1 MRSRVVQVD
10 TQKITAA
17 RRGREVLKLNLFDD
31 AVVEVQIKRVRPTR
45 TGYFISGTPKGMEW
59 GEVRL
64 VVNGPVMVGTVITPE
79 SRFTIRSGGSGRH
92 VIRQIDPSA
101 EPFECEAEHGP
112 LLPPERPQQAISS
125 IGPTL
130 AGGFSP
136 TPAQARD
143 MPTED
148 GSEIRMLVVYT
159 PAARDGEGGT
169 AGMEALIDLAIQS
182 INEVFEEGGI
192 NPRIILAH
200 SAMVDPIEHEGPG
213 TQTYLQTHDDGYLD
227 DVHGLRNQYAADLV
241 YLFIRR
247 DSGGT
252 GSGGIPK
259 AEDLREERSG
269 FAYGSTTRNLEYI
282 FIHETGHML
291 GIRHERYRKGPRAG
305 GQLYPYNYGYVN
317 QRAFEPGAP
326 ESSRWTTVMAKFG
339 QCAAAGFSC
348 APIIRFSNPDQT
360 YLGDPMGVSADSKV
374 TGAAGPADARLAIN
388 NIAPWVGSFRSEAC
402 TDFAAT
408 LETPAM
414 PVGGGEA
421 LIRVDTA
428 PGCLWEVSTQS
439 EILTVT
445 SDELNAGP
453 QVVTVEV
460 PQNTSGV
467 ERSAILTVAGKEIT
481 VRQLATTDGV
491 CGRTSTVLEAIAVAA
506 GFASGA
512 QCGDVTDDDLS
523 RIQSLD
529 LSGKSIDSLKQG
541 DFSGLSGLQTLYL
554 SSNDLTELP
563 ENLFS
568 DLSSLEHLRLN
579 SNDLT
584 QLPEGLFEGLLEF
597 QHLNLDDNQLEG
609 FQTGQFAGLSKL
621 KTLWF
626 SRNQLADL
634 PSQLFA
640 GLHNLRSLHLSENRL
655 AQLPDTLFAGLSS
668 LESLSLRSN
677 QVSMLSASLFSD
689 LSSLRSLELSI
700 NQLTRVPASIFDGLS
715 NLSSLSLAGNQLT
728 ELPAGMFDGLAQLG
742 SLSLNNN
749 RLTELRSGTLAEM
762 PRLVSLTLNRNDL
775 SSLPADTFSGLSE
788 LNTLFLDHNQLDSLP
803 GGIFSDLT
811 KLRTLLL
818 SYNRLNLLPEGV
830 FSTLEKLN
838 ALHLQYNKLT
848 TLRQGVFSSLGELD
862 KLYLND
868 NNLSS
873 LPDGMFSGVPR
884 LGTVNLTY
892 NTVEPLP
899 VSLSLV
905 KEGDSQFKAITPQ
918 GAPFTLVVLVSI
930 SSSGTIDGG
939 QDTITIPAG
948 AVASKPVRFERAEGM
963 EEAVRVEFGDF
974 PYLPPQHVGYVLLKG
989 ESLPLQVLPSIS
1001 DSDATLNSL
1010 SVSGAMLSPAFAA
1023 ELTSYSAVVGN
1034 SVPSVSV
1041 ATTTSNADATVSYFD
1056 ESDIALTDLDANADG
1071 HQVGLSQGENT
1082 IKVKVTS
1089 ADGLTTKTYS
1099 VVVTRD
1105 KSINVCGRTPQVRDA
1120 IVYKVPGVD
1129 HCTDVTETQLSE
1141 ITRLDLNRKKIT
1153 SLKPGDF
1160 AGLNQ
1165 LSTLRLQYN
1174 ELRTIPAGVF
1184 FELSQL
1190 GYLSLRSNPLGN
1202 LSANAFSGLTT
1213 LHTLDV
1219 DNIGWTTMPK
1229 DVFSALPNLGKLL
1242 LGNNRLTSLPAGILD
1257 GLPKLWDLNLINNR
1271 LSNLAPGLL
1280 SGVPALTELSLYG
1293 NRISSLSQSDFANLP
1308 NLWKLR
1314 LDENSLRSL
1323 PYGVFSDLDS
1333 LTQLDLRENL
1343 FARLPA
1349 GVFSGLAD
1357 LESLH
1362 MEGNLGE
1369 PLPLPVSLEKAG
1381 ENQYKAV
1388 VSSGAPFD
1396 LELSVSISDSEAID
1410 SDLIAVTIPAG
1421 AVASTELPLTRLPET
1436 GEIITVDI
1444 STLPALRDNH
1454 QGYAFAKDETLPLL
1468 FLSGQTELPPGQV
1481 TGLEATVGAEELA
1494 VSWTAVTDA
1503 SGYKVQWKSGEQEY
1517 DEARQVVLAGGDTT
1531 SYTITGLTAGTEY
1544 TVRAIATKE
1553 NADDGAPSSEVTGT
1567 PSERPA
1573 SQVAGVEVVAGV
1585 EQLEVSWDAVSDANG
1600 YKVQWTSDEQDYG
1613 EERQAV
1619 LTGGETVNYTITG
1632 LTAGTEYM
1640 VRVIATRE
1648 DSDNGSPSSE
1658 VAGLPKASPPSQVT
1672 GVEVAAGVEQLALI
1686 WTANADAGGYKVQ
1699 WKSGEEDY
1707 DDSRQATITDGDE
1720 VDYTITGL
1728 TAGTEHTV
1736 RIIATKVNA
1745 EDSLP
1750 SDEVTG
1756 TPRAMPAGQVTGVQ
1770 VSSGVE
1776 QLDVSWTAVSDTS
1789 GYRVQWK
1796 SGDEAY
1802 DAAREVE
1809 VAGGETLGHT
1819 ITGLTAGTEYTARVI
1834 AVMDNADDGP
1844 PSSEVSGAPKALP
1857 PAQVTDV
1864 ELSVGVEQLDVS
1876 WSVVSDA
1883 SGYKVQ
1889 WKSGEE
1895 DYDEAR
1901 QTVVTGGNTV
1911 NYTIAG
1917 LTVGT
1922 SYTIRVI
1929 ATKAHADGGAP
1940 STEVTGIPKA
1950 GPPVQVE
1957 GVEVTPGVEQLDVSW
1972 TAVSDAGGYKVQ
1984 WKSGSEDYAELRQAV
1999 LIDGD
2004 TVSHTI
2010 ESLTAGTEYTV
2021 RVIATKEFADD
2032 GLPSEQ
2038 VTAIPKATPPA
2049 QVTGVE
2055 VEPGAEQLE
2064 VLWTPVTDAGGYKVQ
2079 WKSGTEAYGDARQAA
2094 IGSGDTTT
2102 HTITGLTADT
2112 EYTIRVIATKDNADD
2127 GTPSDEV
2134 TATPISADPDVNGD
2148 GVLDGND
2155 ALILYHSY
2163 ASAAQLGDGET
2174 GGTAA
2179 SRQSLLAGYSGQTS
2193 PSDDDLKAMIR
2204 KANAWKE
2211 AGVNAGGDINEDG
2224 VIDESDAF
2232 VMYYAYATENLVGD
2246 GETGGTARFRQ
2257 LLLAAFAN
2265 KDNPTDEDLKAMLR
2279 RANELREDFG

>member
-1 MRSRVVQVD
+1 M
-10 TQKITAA
+10 
-17 RRGREVLKLNLFDD
+17 
-31 AVVEVQIKRVRPTR
+31 
-45 TGYFISGTPKGMEW
+45 
-59 GEVRL
+59 
-64 VVNGPVMVGTVITPE
+64 
-79 SRFTIRSGGSGRH
+79 
-92 VIRQIDPSA
+92 
-101 EPFECEAEHGP
+101 
-112 LLPPERPQQAISS
+112 
-125 IGPTL
+125 
-130 AGGFSP
+130 
-136 TPAQARD
+136 
-143 MPTED
+143 
-148 GSEIRMLVVYT
+148 
-159 PAARDGEGGT
+159 
-169 AGMEALIDLAIQS
+169 
-182 INEVFEEGGI
+182 
-192 NPRIILAH
+192 
-200 SAMVDPIEHEGPG
+200 
-213 TQTYLQTHDDGYLD
+213 
-227 DVHGLRNQYAADLV
+227 
-241 YLFIRR
+241 
-247 DSGGT
+247 
-252 GSGGIPK
+252 
-259 AEDLREERSG
+259 
-269 FAYGSTTRNLEYI
+269 
-282 FIHETGHML
+282 
-291 GIRHERYRKGPRAG
+291 
-305 GQLYPYNYGYVN
+305 
-317 QRAFEPGAP
+317 
-326 ESSRWTTVMAKFG
+326 
-339 QCAAAGFSC
+339 
-348 APIIRFSNPDQT
+348 
-360 YLGDPMGVSADSKV
+360 
-374 TGAAGPADARLAIN
+374 
-388 NIAPWVGSFRSEAC
+388 
-402 TDFAAT
+402 
-408 LETPAM
+408 
-414 PVGGGEA
+414 
-421 LIRVDTA
+421 
-428 PGCLWEVSTQS
+428 
-439 EILTVT
+439 
-445 SDELNAGP
+445 
-453 QVVTVEV
+453 
-460 PQNTSGV
+460 
-467 ERSAILTVAGKEIT
+467 
-481 VRQLATTDGV
+481 
-491 CGRTSTVLEAIAVAA
+491 
-506 GFASGA
+506 
-512 QCGDVTDDDLS
+512 
-523 RIQSLD
+523 
-529 LSGKSIDSLKQG
+529 
-541 DFSGLSGLQTLYL
+541 
-554 SSNDLTELP
+554 
-563 ENLFS
+563 
-568 DLSSLEHLRLN
+568 
-579 SNDLT
+579 
-584 QLPEGLFEGLLEF
+584 
-597 QHLNLDDNQLEG
+597 
-609 FQTGQFAGLSKL
+609 
-621 KTLWF
+621 
-626 SRNQLADL
+626 
-634 PSQLFA
+634 
-640 GLHNLRSLHLSENRL
+640 
-655 AQLPDTLFAGLSS
+655 
-668 LESLSLRSN
+668 
-677 QVSMLSASLFSD
+677 
-689 LSSLRSLELSI
+689 
-700 NQLTRVPASIFDGLS
+700 
-715 NLSSLSLAGNQLT
+715 
-728 ELPAGMFDGLAQLG
+728 
-742 SLSLNNN
+742 
-749 RLTELRSGTLAEM
+749 
-762 PRLVSLTLNRNDL
+762 
-775 SSLPADTFSGLSE
+775 
-788 LNTLFLDHNQLDSLP
+788 
-803 GGIFSDLT
+803 
-811 KLRTLLL
+811 
-818 SYNRLNLLPEGV
+818 
-830 FSTLEKLN
+830 
-838 ALHLQYNKLT
+838 
-848 TLRQGVFSSLGELD
+848 
-862 KLYLND
+862 
-868 NNLSS
+868 
-873 LPDGMFSGVPR
+873 
-884 LGTVNLTY
+884 
-892 NTVEPLP
+892 
-899 VSLSLV
+899 
-905 KEGDSQFKAITPQ
+905 
-918 GAPFTLVVLVSI
+918 
-930 SSSGTIDGG
+930 
-939 QDTITIPAG
+939 
-948 AVASKPVRFERAEGM
+948 
-963 EEAVRVEFGDF
+963 
-974 PYLPPQHVGYVLLKG
+974 
-989 ESLPLQVLPSIS
+989 
-1001 DSDATLNSL
+1001 
-1010 SVSGAMLSPAFAA
+1010 
-1023 ELTSYSAVVGN
+1023 
-1034 SVPSVSV
+1034 
-1041 ATTTSNADATVSYFD
+1041 
-1056 ESDIALTDLDANADG
+1056 
-1071 HQVGLSQGENT
+1071 
-1082 IKVKVTS
+1082 
-1089 ADGLTTKTYS
+1089 
-1099 VVVTRD
+1099 TRD

-1120 IVYKVPGVD
+1120 IVYAVPGVD

-1776 QLDVSWTAVSDTS
+1776 QLDVSWTAVSDAS

-2224 VIDESDAF
+2224 LVDESDAF
-2232 VMYYAYATENLVGD
+2232 VMYYAYTTESLVGN